1 MGTRDEDGPLL
12 YSCPSCGS
20 SFLASVAAHAPCPY
34 CGVELQPAGEPQN
47 VEIAAHLVPFA
58 ISRDQA
64 AELLQRRLRRKAP
77 LRKDGI
83 PTIESAQAV
92 FVPHHLFDVFVH
104 GEVGFH
110 GKSETGHR
118 RNSTT
123 YYSYQMRVRGYGE
136 YEVRPLCSSA
146 RLPADV
152 TKGIGSYNLSKTR
165 LMDLSRLEECL
176 VETPPKATTPAS
188 LRAQELAYDSFVAS
202 AEKYVHETA
211 RELVPCR
218 GTVLKSEYL
227 GNEFRIKIEGEPED
241 WGHKTAVLETRL
253 LFLPMW
259 LVRCVWKGEH
269 HLFVVNGQTGV
280 CVGDAGTNAEALTF
294 FDPHN
299 KHGAHL
305 HERTI
310 FRDLRT
316 VMVFPYYSTYSW
328 YSTTAMSVPKDV
340 YMPRD
345 RSSRRRTAMLDF
357 ATKACEA
364 YNLQAASLG
373 INTSTLTLPPKCFVP
388 FCEDQIPLF
397 DSALGNDLLHGSAL
411 TDAGLRC
418 VPIDQLPRLEECYF
432 TSWEEFA
439 WFGRPYAC
447 AQGGLLYSGGNAVA
461 YLPHDTRLQVRF
473 LRLFV
478 ELWQRARQTFGWEW
492 VVSTQPAAAA
502 ETVMSNTVHALCQEA
517 APTLVRDEP
526 PLSDEVRSLLRLGK
540 YEEVLLAHDDS
551 RYKGENCAF
560 AITARGFTC
569 RKRNTNLS
577 ARFVG
582 WKELSEAPELRLD
595 GENICADDAVIA
607 CYSGNRSTL
616 EALLVLCEEL
626 HAKAREA
633 YSGRTAL
640 YLMHRYKT

>member
-1 MGTRDEDGPLL
+1 MDNLL
-12 YSCPSCGS
+12 TYVCPVCSTS
-20 SFLASVAAHAPCPY
+20 YLTSVAAHAPCPY
-34 CGVELQPAGEPQN
+34 CGAELKPAGELEN
-47 VEIAAHLVPFA
+47 TEIAGRLVPFA
-58 ISRDQA
+58 ISHDQA
-64 AELLQRRLRRKAP
+64 AELLQRHLRGKAP
-77 LRKDGI
+77 LRRDSI
-83 PTIESAQAV
+83 PTIKSAQAV
-92 FVPHHLFDVFVH
+92 FVQHYLFDMFVH

-110 GKSETGHR
+110 GKSETGHGR
-118 RNSTT
+118 INT
-123 YYSYQMRVRGYGE
+123 YYSYQMRVHGYGE

-152 TKGIGSYNLSKTR
+152 AEGVGSYDLSKTR
-165 LMDLSRLEECL
+165 PMDLARLEECL
-176 VETPPKATTPAS
+176 VETPPKATVPTS
-188 LRAQELAYDSFVAS
+188 LRAQELAYDSFVTS
-202 AEKYVHETA
+202 AREYVYETA
-211 RELVPCR
+211 RELVPYQ
-218 GTVLKSEYL
+218 GKMLKSEYL

-241 WGHKTAVLETRL
+241 WGHNTAVLETKP

-259 LVRCVWKGEH
+259 IVRCVWKDEH
-269 HLFVVNGQTGV
+269 YLFVVNGQTGD
-280 CVGDAGTNAEALTF
+280 CVGGAGTSVEELDF
-294 FDPHN
+294 SESHN
-299 KHGAHL
+299 KNSAHM
-305 HERTI
+305 HERTS

-316 VMVFPYYSTYSW
+316 VMVSPYYSTYSW

-357 ATKACEA
+357 ATKECKT

-373 INTSTLTLPPKCFVP
+373 INTNTLALPPKCFVP

-397 DSALGNDLLHGSAL
+397 DSALGNDLLHGFAL

-418 VPIDQLPRLEECYF
+418 VPIEQLPRLEECYF

-439 WFGRPYAC
+439 WFGRPYASSQSGQ
-447 AQGGLLYSGGNAVA
+447 ALLYSGGNAVA

-478 ELWQRARQTFGWEW
+478 ELWQKARQTFGWEW

-502 ETVMSNTVHALCQEA
+502 ATVMANTVHALCQEA

-526 PLSDEVRSLLRLGK
+526 PLSDEVRSLLRIGR

-551 RYKGENCAF
+551 RNKGENCAF
-560 AITARGFTC
+560 VITPRGFTC

-577 ARFVG
+577 SRFVG
-582 WKELSEAPELRLD
+582 WQELSKAPELRIE

-607 CYSGNRSTL
+607 CHSGDRSTL
-616 EALLVLCEEL
+616 EALLRLCEEL

-640 YLMHRYKT
+640 YLMRRQKT